1 MITEP
6 VGQVLVNVFYKPVA
20 GNNNIEQEQRNKRD
34 GDGEDTPLKEE
45 IIQVEVIRKAVQ
57 CISQFSA
64 AKDLRQLFRGLPPD
78 LPDTPLLPGH
88 P

>member
-45 IIQVEVIRKAVQ
+45 II
-57 CISQFSA
+57 SW
-64 AKDLRQLFRGLPPD
+64 
-78 LPDTPLLPGH
+78 LL
-88 P
+88 